1 MPRDHDRENRLM
13 SLPRPRAS
21 ALVASSAVLGLAVQ
35 AWAAAVSTPMAVD
48 MSNRPDGSQVMRL
61 DRSKVPAGKVS
72 FKVKNSS
79 TDMVHEFLV
88 VPTQLTP
95 EQFPMNKDGSRVDEK
110 KLKGI
115 KELGDL
121 ELGKSG
127 TLAMTLRPG
136 HYVLFCNEPG
146 HFKGGMYAE
155 LAVAK

>member
-1 MPRDHDRENRLM
+1 M
-13 SLPRPRAS
+13 SLFRPGALALAAAS
-21 ALVASSAVLGLAVQ
+21 AVVLGLATQ
-35 AWAAAVSTPMAVD
+35 ARAAGSTTVTVD
-48 MSNRPDGSQVMRL
+48 MSNRPDGSQLMQL
-61 DRSKVPAGKVS
+61 DRSEVPAGKVS

-95 EQFPMNKDGSRVDEK
+95 EQFPMNKDGARVDEK

-121 ELGKSG
+121 EPGKSS